1 MIVNKSKERM
11 RADAEKARAQA
22 RKALI
27 AYGRAKQEIIAN
39 DSEMNLD
46 IKAQILLNL
55 DRAIVLVEKCALTA
69 DEGARLISDIV
80 SETLSA
86 MGIDD

>member
-1 MIVNKSKERM
+1 MIVNKSKESM
-11 RADAEKARAQA
+11 RADAEKARAQE

-27 AYGRAKQEIIAN
+27 AFGRAKQEIILN
-39 DSEMNLD
+39 DSEMKLS

-55 DRAIVLVEKCALTA
+55 DRAIVLVEKCVLTA
-69 DEGARLISDIV
+69 DEGAKLISDIV